1 MTTDKNL
8 MLEMYRR
15 MQRIRQFEEAVRGL
29 YRRGLMRGLAHDCIG
44 QEAVP
49 VGACLALREDD
60 YITSTHRGHGH
71 VIAKGGRTDRMMAEI
86 LGKETGYNRG
96 KGGTMHIADCSIG
109 VLGANGIVGG
119 GFGIATGAGLSA
131 KLQGSDRVS
140 LCFFGDGAANQGLLY
155 ECFNLSA
162 IWNLPVIFLCENN
175 LYGEYTAIGSVAG
188 GDTLGARAAAFN
200 IPTTVLDGQFVEAVY
215 SAVKPAV
222 QRARAREGPWFF
234 EARTYRYH
242 GHHVGDPGTSY
253 RSAAEIASWKER
265 DPIRLLER
273 RLEGLEIPESA
284 LSDIREEIRSEI
296 ESAVTAAEAADFPSN
311 DEVSHDVYA

>member
-1 MTTDKNL
+1 VTIDKKL
-8 MLEMYRR
+8 LLEMCRR

-29 YRRGLMRGLAHDCIG
+29 YRRGIMRGLAHDCIG

-71 VIAKGGRTDRMMAEI
+71 VIAKGGRTDKMMAEI
-86 LGKETGYNRG
+86 LGKQTGYNRG
-96 KGGTMHIADCSIG
+96 KGGTMHIADCRIG

-140 LCFFGDGAANQGLLY
+140 LCFFGDGATNEGLLF
-155 ECFNLSA
+155 ECLNLSA
-162 IWNLPVIFLCENN
+162 IWHLPVIFLCENN
-175 LYGEYTAIGSVAG
+175 LYGEFTAISSVAG
-188 GDTLGARAAAFN
+188 GDSLGARAAAFN
-200 IPTTVLDGQFVEAVY
+200 IPTTVVDGQHVDAVY

-222 QRARAREGPWFF
+222 DRARAREGPWFI

-242 GHHVGDPGTSY
+242 GHHVGDPGTAY
-253 RSAAEIASWKER
+253 RSAAEITSWKER
-265 DPIRLLER
+265 DPIRLLEQ
-273 RLEGLEIPESA
+273 RLLGLEIPESTLTA
-284 LSDIREEIRSEI
+284 IREEIASEI
-296 ESAVTAAEAADFPSN
+296 ESAVTAAESAEFPTI
-311 DEVSHDVYA
+311 DKVSRDVYA